1 MNILAF
7 DTALSAGSVALV
19 SNGAVLAT
27 CDEPN
32 AKSLAERLV
41 PMVDKVLA
49 EAGKA
54 YTDLDRIAVTV
65 GPGTFTGMRIG
76 VATARAMS
84 LAADVP
90 LVGASTLEVMARQVA
105 NDHPSAT
112 DIHICFDARRK
123 EVYCQS
129 FRPLGES
136 DVAPLSEPVACS
148 YEVASGLLSGTSG
161 VAAGNGVGLVE
172 TPATIQVLEGYT
184 RLDACVLAGMAA
196 ARPMPDSVPEPLY
209 LRAPD
214 AKLPGGKEVGA

>member
-19 SNGAVLAT
+19 SNGAVLAI

-41 PMVDKVLA
+41 PMVDSVLA
-49 EAGKA
+49 EAGQSYA
-54 YTDLDRIAVTV
+54 DLDRIAVTV

-105 NDHPSAT
+105 NDHPAAT

-123 EVYCQS
+123 EVYYQH
-129 FRPLGES
+129 FQPLGDD
-136 DVAPLSEPVACS
+136 DVTPACEPLACS
-148 YEVASGLLSGTSG
+148 YETANGLLLGATG
-161 VAAGNGVGLVE
+161 VVVGNGVGLVE
-172 TPATIQVLEGYT
+172 TPATIEVLDGYT
-184 RLDACVLAGMAA
+184 RLDACVLAAMAA
-196 ARPMPDSVPEPLY
+196 ARPLPNTVPEPLY

-214 AKLPGGKEVGA
+214 AKLPGGKEVVA